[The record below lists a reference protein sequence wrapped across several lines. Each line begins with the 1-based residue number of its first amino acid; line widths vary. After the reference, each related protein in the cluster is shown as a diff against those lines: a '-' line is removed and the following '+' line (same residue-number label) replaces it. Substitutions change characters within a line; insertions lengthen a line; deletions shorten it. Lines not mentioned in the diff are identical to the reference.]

1 MLQVDWHEGRRI
13 FCFYRKLM
21 KLQKL
26 KVALLSRE
34 LMRTAVCPQ
43 PPHNCYSYP
52 GKAGRE
58 NNLLFLESVA
68 QILSGLGLCRLH
80 LGYIF

>member
-1 MLQVDWHEGRRI
+1 
-13 FCFYRKLM
+13 M

-34 LMRTAVCPQ
+34 LMRPAVCISLHITAVHIQ
-43 PPHNCYSYP
+43 

-58 NNLLFLESVA
+58 NNLLFLQSVA
-68 QILSGLGLCRLH
+68 QILSRLGL
-80 LGYIF
+80 